1 MYLIK
6 CRKEMLIFKVYIKE
20 NIFLYTMKS
29 RMLMLFFFFLLGLIG
44 FSLCSSCF
52 KEGFEAIA
60 QWKQNGE
67 IPWDGPYS
75 LPPVTHQPDTMFMFA
90 NNKSSPECCK
100 ASTYSTGSGC
110 VCTTPEQLQFINT
123 RGGNRTIEDGF

>member
-1 MYLIK
+1 
-6 CRKEMLIFKVYIKE
+6 
-20 NIFLYTMKS
+20 MKS
-29 RMLMLFFFFLLGLIG
+29 RVVMLVFFLLLGVIG

-52 KEGFEAIA
+52 KEGFESVT
-60 QWKQNGE
+60 QWKQSGQ

-75 LPPVTHQPDTMFMFA
+75 LPETKNPDEMFIFA

-100 ASTYSTGSGC
+100 RSSYSTSNGC
-110 VCTTPEQLQFINT
+110 VCTTPDQLRFLNT